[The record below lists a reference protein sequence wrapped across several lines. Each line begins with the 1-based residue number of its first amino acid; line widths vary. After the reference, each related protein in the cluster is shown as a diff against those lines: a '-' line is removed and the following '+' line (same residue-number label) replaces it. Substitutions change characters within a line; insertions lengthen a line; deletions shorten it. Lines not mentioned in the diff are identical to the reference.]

1 MVRGRAGD
9 GGVVL
14 GKRERDNIMTEA
26 ASVAGQQ

>member
-1 MVRGRAGD
+1 MVRGRAGI
-9 GGVVL
+9 GVVL